1 MPLLCIKLS
10 NGSHLRVEAQV
21 LPWPP
26 WSYPIQPHQFSDLIS
41 RHVSLL
47 FFKRVKYT
55 PASRT
60 LHLLFLLPDA
70 LFFSKNPKDLLLQNL
85 AQVSSHRGLTS
96 SLYLKG
102 QTPPPTAHAI
112 SKSFPLPYFF
122 HYVLLPPNISYNIFK
137 YFSLFSPSPSS
148 NEGRDFV
155 CIAHQCVANTRI
167 VIGTE

>member
-1 MPLLCIKLS
+1 MYWNIREGRLI
-10 NGSHLRVEAQV
+10 
-21 LPWPP
+21 
-26 WSYPIQPHQFSDLIS
+26 DLIS
-41 RHVSLL
+41 RHASLL
-47 FFKRVKYT
+47 FFKHIKYT

-60 LHLLFLLPDA
+60 LHLLFLLPDV

-85 AQVSSHRGLTS
+85 AQISSHGGLTS

-102 QTPPPTAHAI
+102 QTPPPHCTRI

-122 HYVLLPPNISYNIFK
+122 HYVLLQPNMSYNIFK

-167 VIGTE
+167 VTSTE